1 MAKFMDRLAH
11 AWNAFNHY
19 STRSNEPSSSYRQ
32 DKVRLRYY
40 SERSIISSIINRIA
54 IDCAAI
60 DIKHVRVDE
69 NGNFIEII
77 NSELNKCLSVSAN
90 IDQTG
95 RALIQD
101 LVVSMCD
108 DGCVALVPVETTL
121 NPYVTGSYDITNL
134 RVAKI
139 VEWRPTSVV
148 VALYNERTGKRE
160 NVSFPKSVAAIM
172 ENPLYSV
179 MNEPNSTLQR
189 LTRKLA
195 LLDAVDE
202 QSSSGKLDVIIQ
214 LPYVIKSR
222 KRREEAENRRKEIEM
237 QLTGSKYG
245 IAYTDGTERVIQ
257 LNRPVENN
265 LMGQIEYLTKLLYSQ
280 IGVTEEVFNGT
291 ADEKTL
297 LNYYNRCI
305 EPFLST
311 ICLEMKRKYLTK
323 TAISQNQSIEFFR
336 DPFKLVPVQS
346 IADIAD
352 KFTRNEILSSNELRA
367 IIGYKPIDDP
377 RADELRNKN
386 LNPPGEEYLEE
397 PSEEYP
403 EEFSEGPI
411 GEEYPEEFSD
421 DSANEEDQNSPLDL
435 PISQFSDKESGSKEN
450 KDSPLNLPISKF
462 RKKS

>member
-60 DIKHVRVDE
+60 DIRHVRVDE
-69 NGNFIEII
+69 NGKFIYVI

-90 IDQTG
+90 IDQSG

-101 LVVSMCD
+101 LVMSMCD

-121 NPYVTGSYDITNL
+121 NPNVTGSYDITNL

-148 VALYNERTGKRE
+148 VSLYNERTGKRE
-160 NVSFPKSVAAIM
+160 NVSYPKTIAGIM

-189 LTRKLA
+189 LMRKLA

-214 LPYVIKSR
+214 LPYVIKSQ
-222 KRREEAENRRKEIEM
+222 KRREEAENRRKDIEM

-280 IGVTEEVFNGT
+280 LGVTEEVFNGT
-291 ADEKTL
+291 ANEATI

-311 ICLEMKRKYLTK
+311 ICLEMRRKFLTK

-336 DPFKLVPVQS
+336 DPFSLVPVQN

-352 KFTRNEILSSNELRA
+352 KFTRNAILSSNELRA
-367 IIGYKPIDDP
+367 IIGYKPVDDP
-377 RADELRNKN
+377 DADALRNKN
-386 LNPPGEEYLEE
+386 LNQTAEEMQAQQGEMPPEELPPEEYAEAQPQEELEE
-397 PSEEYP
+397 DE
-403 EEFSEGPI
+403 PI
-411 GEEYPEEFSD
+411 DYIKLLT
-421 DSANEEDQNSPLDL
+421 Q
-435 PISQFSDKESGSKEN
+435 K
-450 KDSPLNLPISKF
+450 
-462 RKKS
+462 